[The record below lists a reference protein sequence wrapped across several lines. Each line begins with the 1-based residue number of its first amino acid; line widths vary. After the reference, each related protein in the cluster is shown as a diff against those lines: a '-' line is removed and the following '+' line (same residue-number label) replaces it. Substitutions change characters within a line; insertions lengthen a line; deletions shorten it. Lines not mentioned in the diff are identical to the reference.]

1 MGGFGPSNTSGI
13 SGIQA
18 PGATNAAGQIG
29 NYGFGTTLDPSGRSP
44 TFGVAGDLD
53 ARGAYQSMLTGA
65 PDYAGT
71 QGAIDAANAPIL
83 RQFNEEILPG
93 LNQRATFTNNQT
105 GGIKALNRVLPQI
118 GERMAENAQGI
129 MNSERLRA
137 LDSRERAANAVSQ
150 GGFQGYGLGLSTA
163 QGERGLEQSLAG
175 MGLARDQTRAGLMLD
190 DFGTGLSGANFALNR
205 EGMLSDSSDRYRAD
219 LLNLGSLAGQLST
232 NSGGQQLQAAGLF
245 PSVYNLGRQPGT
257 DSLEYA
263 NYDRA
268 IREDALG
275 ADVDRFN
282 YMRDQPFNQ
291 LGWYS
296 NLINGTASP
305 YGTATATG
313 PAGSRA
319 AGALGGAMFGGQMGS
334 QMFNGNPWA
343 TGIGA
348 VLGGLGGYY
357 G

>member
-1 MGGFGPSNTSGI
+1 
-13 SGIQA
+13 
-18 PGATNAAGQIG
+18 
-29 NYGFGTTLDPSGRSP
+29 
-44 TFGVAGDLD
+44 
-53 ARGAYQSMLTGA
+53 
-65 PDYAGT
+65 
-71 QGAIDAANAPIL
+71 
-83 RQFNEEILPG
+83 
-93 LNQRATFTNNQT
+93 
-105 GGIKALNRVLPQI
+105 
-118 GERMAENAQGI
+118 
-129 MNSERLRA
+129 
-137 LDSRERAANAVSQ
+137 
-150 GGFQGYGLGLSTA
+150 
-163 QGERGLEQSLAG
+163 
-175 MGLARDQTRAGLMLD
+175 
-190 DFGTGLSGANFALNR
+190 
-205 EGMLSDSSDRYRAD
+205 MLSDSSDRYRAD